1 VKPLLPIILLFLL
14 FVTACAP
21 DPRKEAESYRIKSEA
36 DQNAITQEQNRRH
49 AEELHN
55 LQMQQLSMDQENREA
70 WQGQWQIAGSR
81 AIWLGSLT
89 IILAIC
95 FSIIVITRVTTKTI
109 QGVGAALV
117 RRADV
122 SANLIKLDRV
132 TRQFPLLVQHV
143 HGSKFAIHNANTG
156 SVTMLDTANAADRQ
170 LITTAGLTQLAGVI
184 AQEAAKSQDPAGVSV
199 IRPPVVNWRDD
210 G

>member
-1 VKPLLPIILLFLL
+1 MKKTFLILLLL
-14 FVTACAP
+14 TLTACAP
-21 DPRKEAESYRIKSEA
+21 DPRREAEAYQIKLEA
-36 DQNAITQEQNRRH
+36 DQAAITQEQNRQH
-49 AEELHN
+49 TEQLHD
-55 LQMQQLSMDQENREA
+55 LQIQQLAMDQENQKA

-81 AIWLGSLT
+81 AIWLGSIT
-89 IILAIC
+89 IILAVC
-95 FSIIVITRVTTKTI
+95 FSIIVITRITTKTI

-132 TRQFPLLVQHV
+132 TRQFPLFVQHV
-143 HGSKFAIHNANTG
+143 HGDKYALHNPNTG
-156 SVTMLDTANAADRQ
+156 SVIMLDVANEADRQ

-199 IRPPVVNWRDD
+199 MRPPVVSWRDD